1 MSSPVHAVSVR
12 TASHARWTSAK
23 VVMDTAGELWTYREL
38 FYFLAWRDVKVRYK
52 QTALGIAWA
61 ILQPFLTMVVFTLL
75 FGKLAGMPSE
85 GMPYPVFYFG
95 ALLPWMYF
103 STTLTN
109 SGNSLVANAHLI
121 TKVYFPRLI
130 LPTAAAFSGLVDFA
144 VGCVLLAGIMAYY
157 RIVPDWE
164 VMIWPL
170 LVLLLVVLALAV
182 GMVLAALNVR
192 YRDVKY
198 TLPFIVQLW
207 LFVTPVIYPMSIIP
221 DRYRVFVLLNPLSG
235 IIDAFRASLVPGR
248 QIDWALLWSSA
259 FVTVVLFALGAVY
272 FSRTERTFADIV

>member
-1 MSSPVHAVSVR
+1 MSENNLRRFLGLEARLPPVSQSPLPNEIPGKLEKAPVGWGFVISSPVHAVSVR
-12 TASHARWTSAK
+12 TRSHARWTSAK
-23 VVMDTAGELWTYREL
+23 VVMDAAGELWTYREL

-144 VGCVLLAGIMAYY
+144 VGCVLLSGSW
-157 RIVPDWE
+157 RITAWC
-164 VMIWPL
+164 
-170 LVLLLVVLALAV
+170 
-182 GMVLAALNVR
+182 
-192 YRDVKY
+192 
-198 TLPFIVQLW
+198 Q
-207 LFVTPVIYPMSIIP
+207 
-221 DRYRVFVLLNPLSG
+221 SG
-235 IIDAFRASLVPGR
+235 R
-248 QIDWALLWSSA
+248 W
-259 FVTVVLFALGAVY
+259 
-272 FSRTERTFADIV
+272 